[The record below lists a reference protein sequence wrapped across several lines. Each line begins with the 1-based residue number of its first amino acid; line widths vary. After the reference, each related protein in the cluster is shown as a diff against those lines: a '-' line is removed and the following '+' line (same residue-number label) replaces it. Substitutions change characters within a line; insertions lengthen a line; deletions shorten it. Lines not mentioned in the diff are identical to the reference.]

1 MKIQLEAKADELSFT
16 IELCAS
22 NEKSIALFN
31 DPKFA
36 LKKRLNAV
44 AVGLRS
50 ELLMFLID
58 VEKEFN
64 IK

>member
-1 MKIQLEAKADELSFT
+1 MKIQLEAKTDKLSFT
-16 IELCAS
+16 IEICA
-22 NEKSIALFN
+22 NNPMTIALFN
-31 DPKFA
+31 DPRFS

-50 ELLMFLID
+50 DLLMFVID
-58 VEKEFN
+58 VEKEVD